1 MNLIPRFYDAT
12 EGSVRINGQDV
23 KSYRMDD
30 LRQHIGIVMQKA
42 VLFHGTIR
50 ENIRWGAPE
59 ATDEQINEALETNLK
74 MTGLKI
80 AIVNK

>member
-1 MNLIPRFYDAT
+1 
-12 EGSVRINGQDV
+12 
-23 KSYRMDD
+23 MDD

-59 ATDEQINEALETNLK
+59 ATDEQINEALETNLA

-80 AIVNK
+80 AVVNK